1 MKTRTAKS
9 VFRILRQTE
18 VNYKI
23 HEAGVFDTL
32 QKNLKKWSDLLAV
45 GRREISVSRDD
56 GEAIIA
62 GIMRYMPPG
71 FFERLPKYYYEFSE
85 GELRS
90 FRPNLDMAKD
100 YSDFYS
106 DSLFWSYRHSNIQE
120 D

>member
-32 QKNLKKWSDLLAV
+32 KKNLKKWSHLLAV
-45 GRREISVSRDD
+45 GRKEIFSRDD

-62 GIMRYMPPG
+62 NIM
-71 FFERLPKYYYEFSE
+71 
-85 GELRS
+85 
-90 FRPNLDMAKD
+90 
-100 YSDFYS
+100 
-106 DSLFWSYRHSNIQE
+106 
-120 D
+120 